1 MDLSKFKYK
10 PSQKRKLERVE
21 IPDFNMEQWKE
32 DMASY
37 KKKLYEAKYKD
48 NRGCLCYKF
57 DNCKQMFLQALDKK
71 HRTNLLAQIKPAD
84 NKNETAK
91 ELAVKLEKA
100 VTEVECLYKGLDDL
114 IRKLRES
121 DGVGHQH
128 EYTLMPDLGQFLE
141 RSDIRP
147 STMLHPD
154 YYI

>member
-1 MDLSKFKYK
+1 
-10 PSQKRKLERVE
+10 
-21 IPDFNMEQWKE
+21 
-32 DMASY
+32 
-37 KKKLYEAKYKD
+37 
-48 NRGCLCYKF
+48 
-57 DNCKQMFLQALDKK
+57 MFLQALNKNHHKD
-71 HRTNLLAQIKPAD
+71 LLAQIKPAD

-100 VTEVECLYKGLDDL
+100 VREVEFLYKGLADL

-128 EYTLMPDLGQFLE
+128 EYTLMSDLGQFLE

-154 YYI
+154 YNI